1 MVELQKEELVDII
14 GGASKLTIGV
24 IIGIVGT
31 LLAGILDG
39 FMRPLKCN

>member
-1 MVELQKEELVDII
+1 MVELQKEELVDML
-14 GGASKLTIGV
+14 GGSSKLTIGV

-39 FMRPLKCN
+39 FLRPLKCN